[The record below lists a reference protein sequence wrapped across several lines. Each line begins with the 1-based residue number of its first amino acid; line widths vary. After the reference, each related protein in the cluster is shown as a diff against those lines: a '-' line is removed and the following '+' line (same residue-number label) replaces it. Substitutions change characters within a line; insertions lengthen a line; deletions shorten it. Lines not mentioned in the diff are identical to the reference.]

1 MQFTAIV
8 QLDGKTATGI
18 NVPDHVVEELGA
30 GRRPAV
36 LVTINGY
43 SFPTTL
49 GVMKGV
55 TKIPLNAQHRS
66 ASGVAAG
73 DAVDVEIVV
82 DTGPREVALPAEL
95 QSALQGE
102 PEAAAFFTSLST
114 TNQKLFTTWIE
125 SAKKAETR
133 ERRVTETID
142 KLRAGKTLR

>member
-49 GVMKGV
+49 GVMK
-55 TKIPLNAQHRS
+55 A
-66 ASGVAAG
+66 
-73 DAVDVEIVV
+73 
-82 DTGPREVALPAEL
+82 
-95 QSALQGE
+95 
-102 PEAAAFFTSLST
+102 
-114 TNQKLFTTWIE
+114 
-125 SAKKAETR
+125 
-133 ERRVTETID
+133 
-142 KLRAGKTLR
+142 